1 MQINS
6 VDTLVI
12 PTAINCMIPPDY
24 VKVHALQV
32 TVDGEQATLTR
43 FEREDG
49 HNCGLGGE
57 HFSVVVSK
65 TGLLK
70 GFAHIGLA
78 YSSGILPSPERA
90 QEIALNFLHE
100 SAPDL
105 LLRMKIHW
113 INPHDE
119 AFCVIRNG
127 KPERITLTGMK
138 VKVKNTGDGR
148 WFWVIVSPNERVTVF
163 ERDIVWVT
171 FPGRRRTEKW
181 LHDQWLA
188 EHSQQILGAK
198 RI

>member
-1 MQINS
+1 MQIDN
-6 VDTLVI
+6 VITLAI
-12 PTAINCMIPPDY
+12 PTAINRIIPSDY
-24 VKVHALQV
+24 VKVHARQV

-65 TGLLK
+65 TGQLK
-70 GFAHIGLA
+70 GFSHIGLA
-78 YSSGILPSPERA
+78 YSSGILPTRERA

-105 LLRMKIHW
+105 LPRMKINW

-119 AFCVIRNG
+119 AFCVVRNG
-127 KPERITLTGMK
+127 RPERVALTGMK

-148 WFWVIVSPNERVTVF
+148 WFWVIVGANERVMVF
-163 ERDIVWVT
+163 ERDIVWIT
-171 FPGRRRTEKW
+171 FPGHRQTEKW
-181 LHDQWLA
+181 LHDQWIA
-188 EHSQQILGAK
+188 EHSQHKLPV
-198 RI
+198 

>member
-1 MQINS
+1 MQNDS
-6 VDTLVI
+6 VNTLAI
-12 PTAINCMIPPDY
+12 PEEITRKIPSDY
-24 VKVHALQV
+24 VKVYARQV

-49 HNCGLGGE
+49 YNSGLGGE

-65 TGLLK
+65 NGQLK
-70 GFAHIGLA
+70 GFTHFGLA
-78 YSSGILPSPERA
+78 YSSGILPSRERA

-119 AFCVIRNG
+119 VFCVVRNG
-127 KPERITLTGMK
+127 RTERIVLTGMK

-148 WFWVIVSPNERVTVF
+148 WFWVIVGQNERVMVF
-163 ERDIVWVT
+163 ERDIVWIT
-171 FPGRRRTEKW
+171 FPGHRQTEKW
-181 LHDQWLA
+181 LHDQWIT
-188 EHSQQILGAK
+188 EHRQQKIS
-198 RI
+198 I